1 MAWDMNACAVALGS
15 LLGPWMDLAIK
26 SSALLAAAGVLT
38 LALRRRSAATR
49 HCVWALAFT
58 GLLLLPLFSVFLPA
72 WRITVAAPVALPAA
86 GSALFFTSPLE
97 PSRLPPSQAMGEA
110 VGQLPLEVN
119 HIPAASDN
127 SSIPANGLAATPKS
141 TGSVDAI
148 SLAPTFIWAI
158 GFVLG
163 LTPLLGGY
171 IALLR
176 LRQRT
181 RSLAG
186 SRIEEIAL
194 ALAQQLGI
202 RRKILL
208 LVSNRSCMPMTWGV
222 RRPVILLP
230 LAAERWPL
238 ARLRPVLVHELA
250 HVQRFDCMTQ
260 MLVQLVRAAYWF
272 NPLVWMAQRHMRL
285 EQESACDDIV
295 LNAGLDAQHYA
306 EQLLT
311 ITAGLPAHFL
321 VSSVALAMG
330 KKRTLERRLLAILD
344 VGRDRRVPRGH
355 VLVFALAALAAT
367 LAVLAPMRILVGQ
380 AGAAR
385 AAESLVFLDGAPQ
398 GGDQQALAKT
408 LDEVRAK
415 IQALAVEAP
424 AEKVLLEGALRG
436 MLESMH
442 DPYSSYLSASDVMQ
456 TTDPSQATTVGIGV
470 QIRKTAQ
477 GITVVTPLP
486 DSPARKAGL
495 KPGDI
500 ILAINGKSVATMSIA
515 DAVKLIRGPANTAI
529 KLTVQSLGHDRE
541 VSLQRVA
548 VAIPSIGGYARNAD
562 DSWNYLIDAEA
573 KIGYVQIGSFND
585 ATDKEFDQT
594 IRGLDRDG
602 MKGLIL
608 DLRFC
613 PGGLFNSSLGVVQ
626 TLMNEGN
633 IVSIRSRDLSEKT
646 IAAQGKA
653 LLGQRPIVVLVN
665 EQTASGGEIVAG
677 ALKEN
682 GRAIVIGSRTRGK
695 GSVQTIVNLGGEHG
709 AIKLTTAQLFL
720 PSGRMIQRTAGAK
733 EWGVDPT
740 DGFYLP
746 LSAKQI
752 IALEERFGQRQVMG
766 PPAANLPKA
775 NADPADPQLASALK
789 ALSAK
794 LTKGEFE
801 KVGRPLSEI
810 AGDLQKIQA
819 EQAKLKEQLAEI
831 NRQLEALG
839 AVEPNPL

>member
-1 MAWDMNACAVALGS
+1 MDASPSFACA
-15 LLGPWMDLAIK
+15 K
-26 SSALLAAAGVLT
+26 AA
-38 LALRRRSAATR
+38 R
-49 HCVWALAFT
+49 
-58 GLLLLPLFSVFLPA
+58 
-72 WRITVAAPVALPAA
+72 
-86 GSALFFTSPLE
+86 
-97 PSRLPPSQAMGEA
+97 
-110 VGQLPLEVN
+110 
-119 HIPAASDN
+119 
-127 SSIPANGLAATPKS
+127 
-141 TGSVDAI
+141 SVD
-148 SLAPTFIWAI
+148 
-158 GFVLG
+158 
-163 LTPLLGGY
+163 
-171 IALLR
+171 
-176 LRQRT
+176 
-181 RSLAG
+181 G

-202 RRKILL
+202 RRRIAVLL
-208 LVSNRSCMPMTWGV
+208 SNRSCMPMTWGV

-250 HVQRFDCMTQ
+250 HVQRFDCLTQ
-260 MLVQLVRAAYWF
+260 MMVQLVRAAYWF
-272 NPLVWMAQRHMRL
+272 NPLVWMAQRHLRL
-285 EQESACDDIV
+285 EQESSCDDIV

-330 KKRTLERRLLAILD
+330 KKLTLERRLLAILD
-344 VGRDRRVPRGH
+344 TERDRRSPRGH
-355 VLVFALAALAAT
+355 VLGFAMAALAAA
-367 LAVLAPMRILVGQ
+367 LAVLAPMHILVGRANTAQ
-380 AGAAR
+380 
-385 AAESLVFLDGAPQ
+385 AAESLTIVDGVSQ
-398 GGDQQALAKT
+398 GADQQALAKT

-436 MLESMH
+436 MLEAMH

-456 TTDPSQATTVGIGV
+456 TADPDQATTVGIGI

-486 DSPARKAGL
+486 DSPARTAGL
-495 KPGDI
+495 KSGDI
-500 ILAINGKSVATMSIA
+500 ILAIDGKSAATMSIR
-515 DAVKLIRGPANTAI
+515 DAVRRIRGPVNTAI
-529 KLTVQSLGHDRE
+529 KLSVQSSGNDKE
-541 VSLQRVA
+541 VSLERAA
-548 VAIPSIGGYARNAD
+548 VAIPSITGYARNAD
-562 DSWNYLIDAEA
+562 DSWNYLIDAAA

-585 ATDKEFDQT
+585 ATDKEFEQT
-594 IRGLDRDG
+594 IRGLDREG

-626 TLMNEGN
+626 ILLNEGN

-646 IAAQGKA
+646 VAAQGKA

-682 GRAIVIGSRTRGK
+682 GRAIVIGSRTHGK
-695 GSVQTIVNLGGEHG
+695 GSVQSIVHLGGEHG
-709 AIKLTTAQLFL
+709 AIKLTTAQLYL

-746 LSAKQI
+746 MRAKQI
-752 IALEERFGQRQVMG
+752 IALEESFRQRQVLGQPASTG
-766 PPAANLPKA
+766 PKPSE
-775 NADPADPQLASALK
+775 DPADAQLLGALK
-789 ALSAK
+789 AMNAK
-794 LTKGEFE
+794 LTRGEFE
-801 KVGRPLSEI
+801 KVGRPISEI
-810 AGDLQKIQA
+810 AGDLQKVQA
-819 EQAKLKEQLAEI
+819 EQAKLKDQLADI

-839 AVEPNPL
+839 AAEPNS

>member
-26 SSALLAAAGVLT
+26 SSTLFAAAGVVT

-49 HCVWALAFT
+49 HCVWTLAFT

-86 GSALFFTSPLE
+86 GSALFFSSPLE
-97 PSRLPPSQAMGEA
+97 PSRLPSSEA
-110 VGQLPLEVN
+110 VGQLPVEVN
-119 HIPAASDN
+119 HTPEASDN
-127 SSIPANGLAATPKS
+127 SPISVNSVAATPKS
-141 TGSVDAI
+141 KGSVDAI
-148 SLAPTFIWAI
+148 SIAPTFIWAI

-163 LTPLLGGY
+163 LAPLLGGY
-171 IALLR
+171 IALFR
-176 LRQRT
+176 LRQRA

-186 SRIEEIAL
+186 SRIEEITL
-194 ALAQQLGI
+194 ALAEQLGI
-202 RRKILL
+202 RRKIAL

-222 RRPVILLP
+222 HRPVILLP

-272 NPLVWMAQRHMRL
+272 NPLVWMAQRQMRL

-344 VGRDRRVPRGH
+344 ADRDRRVPRGH
-355 VLVFALAALAAT
+355 VLGFALAALAAA

-385 AAESLVFLDGAPQ
+385 AADSLVFLDSVPQ
-398 GGDQQALAKT
+398 AADQQALAKT

-456 TTDPSQATTVGIGV
+456 SPDPSQATTVGIGI
-470 QIRKTAQ
+470 QIRKTAK

-495 KPGDI
+495 EPGDT
-500 ILAINGKSVATMSIA
+500 ILAIDGQSAATMTIT
-515 DAVKLIRGPANTAI
+515 DAVKRIRGPANTSI

-541 VSLQRVA
+541 VSLQRAA
-548 VAIPSIGGYARNAD
+548 VTIPSITGFARNAD
-562 DSWNYLIDAEA
+562 DSWNYLIDADA

-594 IRGLDRDG
+594 IRGLDRQG
-602 MKGLIL
+602 VQGLIL

-613 PGGLFNSSLGVVQ
+613 PGGLLNSSLGVVQ
-626 TLMNEGN
+626 MLMNEGN

-646 IAAQGKA
+646 IGAQGKA

-665 EQTASGGEIVAG
+665 EQTSSGGEIVAG

-682 GRAIVIGSRTRGK
+682 GRAVVIGSRTRGK
-695 GSVQTIVNLGGEHG
+695 GSVQTIVDLGGEKG
-709 AIKLTTAQLFL
+709 AIKLTTAQLYL
-720 PSGRMIQRTAGAK
+720 PSGRMIQRAAGAK
-733 EWGVDPT
+733 EWGVDPS

-752 IALEERFGQRQVMG
+752 IALEERFGQRQVLG
-766 PPAANLPKA
+766 QPASNLPKA
-775 NADPADPQLASALK
+775 NADPADPQLAGAIK

-810 AGDLQKIQA
+810 ASDLQKVQA

-839 AVEPNPL
+839 AVEPNP